1 MVGGLVL
8 GMVKVEAVY
17 EERRQKPQGYYC
29 PACGTEL
36 KKSSSKEK
44 SFDDQARCRKCGRT
58 IIIQQRPTWLMTF
71 TDRRSQCRG

>member
-1 MVGGLVL
+1 MEKTEIVFQ
-8 GMVKVEAVY
+8 
-17 EERRQKPQGYYC
+17 ERRQKPQGYHC

-44 SFDDQARCRKCGRT
+44 NFDDQARCRKCGRT